1 MKKRTFLASAAVFL
15 AGFAVCLA
23 ADLNMGTWKLNP
35 GKSRFA
41 AGATKFTRVVY
52 SPAANGMVKVVLEGV
67 DGAGKRVRNEWT
79 GKFDGKDYPVTG
91 DPFSDTRSYT
101 PVGDRTLDITIKK
114 DGQVVLTGQMT
125 LSDKGK
131 SRRTTTKGKDASGQD
146 ISSSAVY
153 EKQ

>member
-1 MKKRTFLASAAVFL
+1 MRSRTS
-15 AGFAVCLA
+15 LA
-23 ADLNMGTWKLNP
+23 ALALFVTSLAFGQIDESEMGTWKLNK

-41 AGATKFTRVVY
+41 AGATQFTHVVY
-52 SPAANGMVKVVLEGV
+52 SPAANDMVKVVLEGV

-101 PVGDRTLDITIKK
+101 PAGERTLDITIKK
-114 DGQVVLTGQMT
+114 DGQVVLTGQMI
-125 LSDKGK
+125 LSANFKT
-131 SRRTTTKGKDASGQD
+131 RRTTTKGKDASGQD